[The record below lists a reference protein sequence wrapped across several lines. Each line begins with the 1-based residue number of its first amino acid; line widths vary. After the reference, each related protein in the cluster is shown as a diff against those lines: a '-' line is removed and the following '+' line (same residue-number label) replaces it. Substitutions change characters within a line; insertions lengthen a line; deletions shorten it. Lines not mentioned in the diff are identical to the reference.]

1 MRGFMAGIA
10 IIGMSLLAGCV
21 NSVRPYEYSRA
32 EAGQL
37 VRVEAGTVVSATPVV
52 LASWVPFGLGPA
64 NVGRLG
70 RERVST
76 ARRGMAF
83 VVRVDR
89 NGELLSVTQGDDLGL
104 PVGAPVWIQYGD
116 RIRLLPKQ

>member
-10 IIGMSLLAGCV
+10 IISMSVLAGCV

-52 LASWVPFGLGPA
+52 LSSWVPFGLGPA

-70 RERVST
+70 RER
-76 ARRGMAF
+76 
-83 VVRVDR
+83 VRVDR

>member
-1 MRGFMAGIA
+1 MRAILGAVAIA
-10 IIGMSLLAGCV
+10 TIGLTAGCV
-21 NSVRPYEYSRA
+21 NAVKPYEYSRA

-37 VRVEAGTVVSATPVV
+37 VRVEAGTIISATPVV
-52 LASWVPFGLGPA
+52 LSSWVPFGLGPA

-76 ARRGMAF
+76 ARRGMSF

-89 NGELLSVTQGDDLGL
+89 NNEMLSVTQADDIGL
-104 PVGAPVWIQYGD
+104 PVGTQVWIQYGD
-116 RIRLLPKQ
+116 RIRLLPK